1 MSWQAVDAVF
11 ENSRSKGNA
20 RLLLLTIAEHAD
32 KDTGECWPGIGRL
45 MKRAGLSRATVCH
58 HLDTLKKMGELK
70 VVRKGGGRY
79 SNRYRVMLIDQ
90 SRTLTSPDSGLPTIQ
105 TAAGVEL
112 RLQQSEFR
120 TAAVNTGR
128 HEPSSNAS
136 SNLQGIVSSE
146 EAAQAQREGT
156 TEERGT
162 GTPASR
168 RVQGTTVR
176 AITVAGSTKADA
188 DDVVDAYLAAGGGTG
203 VYSTFKVGKEAELL
217 LREGVD
223 RAALL
228 VAVRLLAT
236 TKRRPWELRQLVVR
250 ARVAL

>member
-1 MSWQAVDAVF
+1 MSWQAVEAVF

-58 HLDTLKKMGELK
+58 HLDTLKKLGELK
-70 VVRKGGGRY
+70 VVKKGGGRY

-90 SRTLTSPDSGLPTIQ
+90 SRTLTSPESGLPTIQ

-112 RLQQSEFR
+112 GLQQSKFR

-162 GTPASR
+162 GTAPPP
-168 RVQGTTVR
+168 RVQGTTAR
-176 AITVAGSTKADA
+176 AITVVGPTKADA
-188 DDVVDAYLAAGGGTG
+188 DVAVDAYLAAGG
-203 VYSTFKVGKEAELL
+203 STSEYHRFKVGKEAELL
-217 LREGVD
+217 LRKGVD

-228 VAVRLLAT
+228 EAVRLLAT
-236 TKRRPWELRQLVVR
+236 SKREPWELRQLLDR
-250 ARVAL
+250 PS